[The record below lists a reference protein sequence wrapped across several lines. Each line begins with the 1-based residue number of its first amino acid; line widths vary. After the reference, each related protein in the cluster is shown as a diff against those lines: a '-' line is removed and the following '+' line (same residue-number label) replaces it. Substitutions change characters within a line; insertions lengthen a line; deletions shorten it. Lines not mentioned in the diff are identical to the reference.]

1 MEKSIKVAFAS
12 LGCRMNQFEIS
23 GIKQQFYDNNFII
36 TDFDSSADVY
46 IVNTCSVT
54 NDADRTSRK
63 VIRQAKR
70 KNPKAVVVAT
80 GCYAQISPDELSKME
95 EVDIVVG
102 NSQKTD
108 IYDIVQQYINERQ
121 DQKVFIEN
129 IFTDNEFKTFKIS
142 TFFEGS
148 RPILKIQEGCNSF
161 CSFCIIPYAR
171 GKVRSGNVNDIVNQI
186 KVLVENGYKEIVL
199 TGTQLSQ
206 YGRDHKQ
213 ANLIDLLKKITDIDG
228 LYLVRLSSMGINEI
242 DDYALDFLTDNP
254 KIAPHFHLSIQS
266 ADDRVLK
273 DMRRDYTVKEYMYK
287 VNRILSR
294 RPQAA
299 IGTDVITGFPT
310 EDKQAFLN
318 TVENIRDIPFAY
330 IHVFTYSPR
339 KGTHAYKLKNVVKPE
354 EKKERTRILMEIS
367 KEKNEQFRKKFLKTP
382 LDFLLISEKDGYKIG
397 LSPNYIHAKINTNH
411 KVNSVVKAKITKV
424 GEDREENYAE
434 VENLCQL

>member
-46 IVNTCSVT
+46 IINTCSVT

-213 ANLIDLLKKITDIDG
+213 ANLIDLLNKITDIDG

-318 TVENIRDIPFAY
+318 TVANIRDIPFAY